1 MSDSLPERP
10 DLAQLR
16 RQAKELRDAARRK
29 EAGAVERFVRHH
41 GSAPQGAVTLAAAQL
56 VIARELGFASWP
68 RLKAAVEAH
77 ATGPERRA
85 EAFVAASVDGR
96 LREATTILD
105 TVPDL
110 ASHSLAAA
118 AVLGDAQQVAQMLAV
133 DQAAALA
140 IDEVRG
146 WPPPLYACYSRCP
159 HTHHRPPPRPPDV
172 LRL

>member
-16 RQAKELRDAARRK
+16 RQAKELRDAARRE

-85 EAFVAASVDGR
+85 GGALGTAGR
-96 LREATTILD
+96 
-105 TVPDL
+105 
-110 ASHSLAAA
+110 
-118 AVLGDAQQVAQMLAV
+118 
-133 DQAAALA
+133 
-140 IDEVRG
+140 RG
-146 WPPPLYACYSRCP
+146 PRGAHP
-159 HTHHRPPPRPPDV
+159 RPPPGP
-172 LRL
+172 